1 MDVSNLTRIEL
12 AGLIGQ
18 TLTDHGIDAVLS
30 GGSCISIYSNE
41 RWVSQDLDLIDISYS
56 DKKKIITALQTI
68 GFTNRGAGHKFFV
81 NPQSEF
87 TIKFPTAP
95 LMIGDEHVVDE
106 GIVHMAIDS
115 GVFKLLSATNCVKDR
130 LASYIHW
137 NDLQCLEQ
145 ARDVAHLQTVDMNNI
160 QSWLSSEGS
169 AIDARVLL
177 AKPSPL
183 STDD

>member
-1 MDVSNLTRIEL
+1 MDVSNFTRIEL
-12 AGLIGQ
+12 AG
-18 TLTDHGIDAVLS
+18 D
-30 GGSCISIYSNE
+30 N
-41 RWVSQDLDLIDISYS
+41 
-56 DKKKIITALQTI
+56 
-68 GFTNRGAGHKFFV
+68 
-81 NPQSEF
+81 
-87 TIKFPTAP
+87 
-95 LMIGDEHVVDE
+95 
-106 GIVHMAIDS
+106 

-145 ARDVAHLQTVDMNNI
+145 ARDVAQLQSVDMNNI